1 MALTLHTHGPYK
13 VTAYGIHL
21 ALLITRTDGAWGNTS
36 CLLMGPEANTLE
48 IALAACQPGE
58 EVDLV
63 FSHFDDLMMGGGDE
77 RRVAA

>member
-1 MALTLHTHGPYK
+1 MALTLHTHGPYR

-21 ALLITRTDGAWGNTS
+21 ALLITRTDGAWGSAS
-36 CLLMGPEANTLE
+36 CLLMGPDANTLE

-63 FSHFDDLMMGGGDE
+63 FSHFDDLMLGSERTE
-77 RRVAA
+77 RRAA